1 MQKGFLG
8 ESRPTEA
15 QLELINKYTKR
26 KLSADE
32 VYAFS
37 VILCDNDIDRD
48 FERFTPEA
56 LESLAKLYLGK
67 PGIFDHSMKGKDQVA
82 RTFNT
87 AVEYTN
93 EKTADGKQYVRLKAE
108 AYIPRTSSNED
119 LILGLDAG
127 IYKEVS
133 VGCSVGKKVCSVCGA
148 DLSREY
154 CSHKAGELY
163 GEDMNLQ
170 QCHIVLSEPR
180 DAYEW
185 SFVAVPAQR
194 KAGVIKRF
202 EKALKGGN
210 EMNIP
215 DIMKAL
221 GERELTLSLEQ
232 GKAIK
237 RELESLKALAK
248 TAEEKLRRECTIN
261 ALKAFP
267 ALSSEEADAL
277 FSDMNADMLQ
287 KFSSAFESSL
297 GGAPQLTGEKD
308 KDRERDFGSFKI

>member
-1 MQKGFLG
+1 
-8 ESRPTEA
+8 
-15 QLELINKYTKR
+15 
-26 KLSADE
+26 
-32 VYAFS
+32 
-37 VILCDNDIDRD
+37 
-48 FERFTPEA
+48 
-56 LESLAKLYLGK
+56 
-67 PGIFDHSMKGKDQVA
+67 
-82 RTFNT
+82 
-87 AVEYTN
+87 
-93 EKTADGKQYVRLKAE
+93 
-108 AYIPRTSSNED
+108 
-119 LILGLDAG
+119 
-127 IYKEVS
+127 
-133 VGCSVGKKVCSVCGA
+133 
-148 DLSREY
+148 
-154 CSHKAGELY
+154 
-163 GEDMNLQ
+163 
-170 QCHIVLSEPR
+170 
-180 DAYEW
+180 
-185 SFVAVPAQR
+185 
-194 KAGVIKRF
+194 
-202 EKALKGGN
+202 
-210 EMNIP
+210 MNIP